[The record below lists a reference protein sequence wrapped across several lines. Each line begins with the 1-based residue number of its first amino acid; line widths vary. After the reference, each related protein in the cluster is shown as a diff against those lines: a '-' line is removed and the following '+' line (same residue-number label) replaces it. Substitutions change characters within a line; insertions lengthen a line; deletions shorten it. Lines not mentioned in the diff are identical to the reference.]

1 MAEAADISKKVTA
14 VAPRAQFLCDN
25 RFLVKDI
32 GLSYRANAEVQVSD
46 SKIETQGRNLDR
58 STHYPESV
66 RQWLTTPLGEALVQQ
81 ESRIVE
87 EAFDGIFGEQCLQLG
102 LWGDS
107 NTFLKHARTQRTAL
121 IDEGTVYPVG
131 AIEPVGA
138 ASAETVYP
146 VGAASAAT
154 GGPSAIGQLHRLPIA
169 SDSIDC
175 VLLPHAL
182 DFSDRPH
189 AILREAD
196 RVLTAHGHLAILGF
210 KTGGLWGVRRLI
222 PGAGLPP
229 EANNILPEK
238 RLRDWLQLLDLR
250 IHGVTRFFFRWP
262 LPGNRGASSAKWEQR
277 GQRWWPEFAACYM
290 LTAQKRVS
298 TLTPVRPQWRRKP
311 KVVAGLAETTNRV
324 SRIRFDQ
331 KS

>member
-1 MAEAADISKKVTA
+1 LEQT
-14 VAPRAQFLCDN
+14 
-25 RFLVKDI
+25 
-32 GLSYRANAEVQVSD
+32 
-46 SKIETQGRNLDR
+46 
-58 STHYPESV
+58 THYPESV
-66 RQWLTTPLGEALVQQ
+66 RNWLTTPLGEALVQQ
-81 ESRIVE
+81 ESRVVE

-102 LWGDS
+102 LWGEA
-107 NTFLKHARTQRTAL
+107 NTFLKHARTQRGCL
-121 IDEGTVYPVG
+121 IDEGYVRPADEGNVHPADEG
-131 AIEPVGA
+131 NVHPVGA
-138 ASAETVYP
+138 AL
-146 VGAASAAT
+146 AAT
-154 GGPSAIGQLHRLPIA
+154 EGPSVIGQLHRLPIA
-169 SDSIDC
+169 SDSVDC
-175 VLLPHAL
+175 VLLPHVL
-182 DFSDRPH
+182 DYSDRPH
-189 AILREAD
+189 AILREVD

-229 EANNILPEK
+229 DANNLLPER

-262 LPGNRGASSAKWEQR
+262 LPGVHRASSPKWEQR

>member
-1 MAEAADISKKVTA
+1 LAEAPDINKKVTTVTPKA
-14 VAPRAQFLCDN
+14 RNLCDN
-25 RFLVKDI
+25 CGSVEDI
-32 GLSYRANAEVQVSD
+32 RVSYRANAEVQAPE
-46 SKIETQGRNLDR
+46 SKIETQDEFLDH

-66 RQWLTTPLGEALVQQ
+66 RTWLTTPLGEALLQQ

-102 LWGDS
+102 LWGER

-121 IDEGTVYPVG
+121 VDEGIVHAVG
-131 AIEPVGA
+131 AT
-138 ASAETVYP
+138 S

-154 GGPSAIGQLHRLPIA
+154 DGPSAIGQLHRLPIQD
-169 SDSIDC
+169 DSVDC

-182 DFSDRPH
+182 DYSDRPQ
-189 AILREAD
+189 AILREVD
-196 RVLTAHGHLAILGF
+196 RVLTSHGHLGILGF
-210 KTGGLWGVRRLI
+210 KTGGLWGTRRLI

-229 EANNILPEK
+229 DATDLLPER
-238 RLRDWLQLLDLR
+238 RLRDWLELLDLS

-262 LPGNRGASSAKWEQR
+262 LPGNRGATSPKWERR

-311 KVVAGLAETTNRV
+311 QVVAGLAESGNRV

>member
-1 MAEAADISKKVTA
+1 
-14 VAPRAQFLCDN
+14 
-25 RFLVKDI
+25 
-32 GLSYRANAEVQVSD
+32 
-46 SKIETQGRNLDR
+46 
-58 STHYPESV
+58 V
-66 RQWLTTPLGEALVQQ
+66 RQ
-81 ESRIVE
+81 ESRVVE

-102 LWGDS
+102 LWGEA
-107 NTFLKHARTQRTAL
+107 NTFLKHARTQRGCL
-121 IDEGTVYPVG
+121 VDEG
-131 AIEPVGA
+131 VGA
-138 ASAETVYP
+138 AL
-146 VGAASAAT
+146 AAT
-154 GGPSAIGQLHRLPIA
+154 EGPSVIGQLHRLPIA
-169 SDSIDC
+169 SDSVDC
-175 VLLPHAL
+175 VLLPHVL
-182 DFSDRPH
+182 DYSDRPH
-189 AILREAD
+189 AILREVD

-229 EANNILPEK
+229 EANHLVPER

-262 LPGNRGASSAKWEQR
+262 LPGVHRASSPKWEQR

-311 KVVAGLAETTNRV
+311 KVVAGLAESTNRV

-331 KS
+331 KTP